1 MTVVSSSENL
11 LYSTVKIFVIL
22 SDGGEWGD
30 YFTTFRNGREQAK
43 CGKSWCSKDAQ
54 KRSLVPRIQGTTD
67 PGLWITCFWF
77 FDHVPN
83 CVCSVCVLFVL
94 CACYCHH
101 FCGKLGSF

>member
-43 CGKSWCSKDAQ
+43 CGKS
-54 KRSLVPRIQGTTD
+54 
-67 PGLWITCFWF
+67 
-77 FDHVPN
+77 
-83 CVCSVCVLFVL
+83 
-94 CACYCHH
+94 
-101 FCGKLGSF
+101 